1 MERLVRNQVDNQMD
15 ALLAEGQDYFMGA
28 GGIHDA
34 ASTIAGLLA
43 DLAIDY
49 AIAGALALGE
59 HGYTRRGLAAVIPTC
74 LPADKFL

>member
-1 MERLVRNQVDNQMD
+1 MERLVRNQVDNPMD

-34 ASTIAGLLA
+34 ASMIAGLLA

-49 AIAGALALGE
+49 AIAGAPARWRSGS
-59 HGYTRRGLAAVIPTC
+59 TASNGLPPMSTS
-74 LPADKFL
+74 